1 MIYSKYIF
9 TTLGSEGIVI
19 YNSIKN
25 ELLTD
30 NIQAL
35 NTNAK
40 DVSGAGDSLLTCS
53 SMAKVVGANI
63 WESAYL
69 GSIAAAI
76 QVSRLGNIPIK
87 KEELLHELDF

>member
-1 MIYSKYIF
+1 
-9 TTLGSEGIVI
+9 
-19 YNSIKN
+19 
-25 ELLTD
+25 
-30 NIQAL
+30 
-35 NTNAK
+35 
-40 DVSGAGDSLLTCS
+40 
-53 SMAKVVGANI
+53 MAKVVGANI